1 MEVEY
6 MMQTTVVMLLL
17 VVVYDCVHMVLP
29 QDLYTILVLI
39 VGAGVVLELM
49 VVLVQV
55 VVQMNCIVV
64 MAWCKVE
71 MENNVNQIKQ
81 VVMQVVCLIQV

>member
-17 VVVYDCVHMVLP
+17 VVVCDCVHMVLP

>member
-17 VVVYDCVHMVLP
+17 VVVCDCVVVEAH